1 MNLGTIKKGQKVDSW
16 GDPLELVAACQMKS
30 SDYMTLVMEY
40 KKTTS
45 IIV

>member
-1 MNLGTIKKGQKVDSW
+1 MNLGTIKRAKSGLL
-16 GDPLELVAACQMKS
+16 GDPLALVAACQMKS